1 MTSALFAGWSI
12 GLLVALQLGPI
23 SLLIVRATLRISI
36 ASAAAIAVGVAS
48 VDVCYA
54 TCGALGAGRLL
65 DSHPGLRLALGLAGI
80 AVLASMGL
88 KTMWSALRIRLGAE
102 ADEEVLSP
110 AGALLTGLLVTASNP
125 LTILSWAAVFAAAS
139 FDRSLAGGTPW
150 FLLGIGCGSLTS
162 DGALIAVTASLR
174 RRLTARMLQWADAAA
189 GAGILGF
196 ASVLAWRTLRAES

>member
-1 MTSALFAGWSI
+1 VSALFAGWSI
-12 GLLVALQLGPI
+12 GVLVALPLGPI
-23 SLLIVRATLRISI
+23 SLLIIRATLRNSI
-36 ASAAAIAVGVAS
+36 ASALAIAVGVAS

-65 DSHPGLRLALGLAGI
+65 AGHPGMKLALGLAGI
-80 AVLASMGL
+80 GVLAYMGV
-88 KTMWSALRIRLGAE
+88 KTMWTALRVRLGAE
-102 ADEEVLSP
+102 TEQELRSP
-110 AGALLTGLLVTASNP
+110 SGALVTGLLVTASNP